1 MTSSAEAAPSFVQLE
16 LKTRLN
22 KTSFTS
28 ILNILIPTNIM
39 NFYSIGNTFKDDKI
53 LTGYMFPE
61 QIKLR
66 YLPLAKADNIMTLG
80 LGA

>member
-1 MTSSAEAAPSFVQLE
+1 
-16 LKTRLN
+16 
-22 KTSFTS
+22 
-28 ILNILIPTNIM
+28 M

-66 YLPLAKADNIMTLG
+66 YLSLAKADNKMTLG